1 MAEVKLRGVEKTY
14 ENGFK
19 AVHGINLDIKEEN
32 LYSKKIPIDLT
43 AIEQKHSI
51 PAQAIQISLIKCFSC
66 LKNLD
71 SFCNSHIMQEKNAFD
86 TKMTFILTSANTAD
100 LENGKDF
107 FQHILNDKNILKN
120 KTLTSDE
127 LQSIFNYY
135 SIKKEIINTE
145 VASPHHHKKI
155 KI

>member
-1 MAEVKLRGVEKTY
+1 M
-14 ENGFK
+14 
-19 AVHGINLDIKEEN
+19 IKI
-32 LYSKKIPIDLT
+32 YSKILIIDT
-43 AIEQKHSI
+43 DI
-51 PAQAIQISLIKCFSC
+51 
-66 LKNLD
+66 
-71 SFCNSHIMQEKNAFD
+71 
-86 TKMTFILTSANTAD
+86 
-100 LENGKDF
+100 
-107 FQHILNDKNILKN
+107 KN